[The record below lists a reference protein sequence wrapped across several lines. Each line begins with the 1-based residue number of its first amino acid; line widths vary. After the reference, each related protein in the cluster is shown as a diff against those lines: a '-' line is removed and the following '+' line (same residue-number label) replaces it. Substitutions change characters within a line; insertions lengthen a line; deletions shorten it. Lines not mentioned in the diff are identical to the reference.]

1 MADIKLFY
9 HKDGIVR
16 LSRSLEF
23 LKSNPIHNFLWIDLN
38 DVDEEVESELE
49 DFLKIYIQEEEEMI
63 LSVCRNSK
71 EEELMRSCT
80 YAYQYPANLVLKS
93 FREEKKD
100 RK

>member
-1 MADIKLFY
+1 MLCPDCNTYAAEDDIVCPRCGKLL
-9 HKDGIVR
+9 DR
-16 LSRSLEF
+16 QPTE
-23 LKSNPIHNFLWIDLN
+23 
-38 DVDEEVESELE
+38 
-49 DFLKIYIQEEEEMI
+49 
-63 LSVCRNSK
+63 